1 MKRSLF
7 ALVCVATAF
16 SGCAA
21 EGAKPPQ
28 TASAPSKAPEAAKPA
43 EAAAPAAAPVKAPA
57 KGDPA
62 RGKELAAGVCAAC
75 HGADGNSMIPVNPT
89 LAGQDYDYL
98 LKQMKNF
105 KPVDGKPAKRVN
117 PVMNGM
123 IAAVEVEQM
132 KDMAAWFASQKPKG
146 GAAKNRDTV
155 EAGQKLYRA
164 GDAEK
169 GIPACASCHGPTGA
183 GMPSQFP
190 RVSGQHAEYAEAQL
204 KAFRD
209 GTRANDPNKMMRAIA
224 LKMTD
229 PEIKAVSDYMAGLH

>member
-1 MKRSLF
+1 MKRSLL
-7 ALVCVATAF
+7 ALVCVTAAF

-21 EGAKPPQ
+21 ESAKP
-28 TASAPSKAPEAAKPA
+28 TAAAGETKPEVAKPA
-43 EAAAPAAAPVKAPA
+43 ETAALTAAPVVKAPA

-62 RGKELAAGVCAAC
+62 KGKELAAGVCAAC
-75 HGADGNSMIPVNPT
+75 HGADGNSLIPANPV

-105 KPVDGKPAKRVN
+105 KSTDGKPARRVS

-123 IAAVEVEQM
+123 IAASEVEQM
-132 KDMAAWFASQKPKG
+132 KDLAAWYASQTPKG
-146 GAAKNRDTV
+146 GVAKNRDTV

-183 GMPSQFP
+183 GLPTQFP

-209 GTRANDPNKMMRAIA
+209 GTRANDPNKMMRTIA
-224 LKMTD
+224 LRMTD
-229 PEIKAVSDYMAGLH
+229 PEIKAVADYMAGLR

>member
-7 ALVCVATAF
+7 ALACMAVAF

-21 EGAKPPQ
+21 DGVKAPATAKPTEPV
-28 TASAPSKAPEAAKPA
+28 
-43 EAAAPAAAPVKAPA
+43 APAPAVAAVTAEPAAKAPA
-57 KGDPA
+57 KGDPV

-75 HGADGNSMIPVNPT
+75 HGADGNSMIPANPT

-105 KPVDGKPAKRVN
+105 KAVDGKPAKRVN

-123 IAAVEVEQM
+123 IAAFEVEQM
-132 KDMAAWFASQKPKG
+132 KDLAAWFASQKPKA
-146 GAAKNRDTV
+146 GAAKNRETV

-169 GIPACASCHGPTGA
+169 GIPACASCHGPTGS

-209 GTRANDPNKMMRAIA
+209 GTRANDPNKMMRSIA